1 MHSMRDFFDRHSPAW
16 DSYQRPF
23 DYDAVGVIID
33 RIAPGPEDRVLDV
46 GCGTGILVEP
56 LQKKGVRDYLGL
68 DISAGM
74 ATVFRSKYPELSFII
89 GDFAQA
95 SIKCASRSRVIIF
108 NAFPHFPDEAE
119 VFAQAFRILIP
130 GGTLTIAHSMNRE
143 ALDEHHRHAGIAVQ
157 DHVLIADDAFHRLY
171 GEAGFTNV
179 TVENSTLFYSS
190 GRKPSV

>member
-1 MHSMRDFFDRHSPAW
+1 MKALVTGGGGFLGRYIVERLAVRGDF
-16 DSYQRPF
+16 
-23 DYDAVGVIID
+23 V
-33 RIAPGPEDRVLDV
+33 RVL
-46 GCGTGILVEP
+46 G
-56 LQKKGVRDYLGL
+56 
-68 DISAGM
+68 
-74 ATVFRSKYPELSFII
+74 RSKYPELSFII